1 MRSEKQ
7 NFIKLL
13 KHIKIAICDKKKDIG
28 QEKLTGVLDHIQIKI
43 DELVQLKVVNTD
55 KKEIQPSPPKVDI

>member
-28 QEKLTGVLDHIQIKI
+28 QEKLTGVLDHI
-43 DELVQLKVVNTD
+43 
-55 KKEIQPSPPKVDI
+55 